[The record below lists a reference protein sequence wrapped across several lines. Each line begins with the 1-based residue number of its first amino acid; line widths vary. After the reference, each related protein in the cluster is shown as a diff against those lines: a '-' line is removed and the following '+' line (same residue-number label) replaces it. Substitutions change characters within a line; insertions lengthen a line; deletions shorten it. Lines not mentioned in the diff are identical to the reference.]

1 MWLWVPGAVGWAV
14 SCITSLLAAAP
25 TELLCVRGSLQPC
38 CVAGFT
44 WLHYSVDEEDSNY
57 ELESLWPPSP
67 ELDFSCF
74 SSVFPYSCVAA
85 STGIKICGSRLYQ
98 SQIFLLKCLL
108 FFSLSFFIVLRPS
121 DFKGINFLLKPGEK
135 EATAVFFFFFCGLVF
150 VFVFYHGAL
159 FHNLHLYIT
168 FTLASRLPGP
178 LKIKINNCNLYQVS
192 VPNRN
197 SLQIRRLVLT

>member
-1 MWLWVPGAVGWAV
+1 MKTHLTASWPVKYSSGQADLEGRSRSPPMWLWVPGAVGWAV

-57 ELESLWPPSP
+57 ELESLWSPSP

-108 FFSLSFFIVLRPS
+108 FFFP
-121 DFKGINFLLKPGEK
+121 
-135 EATAVFFFFFCGLVF
+135 FFFYC
-150 VFVFYHGAL
+150 
-159 FHNLHLYIT
+159 
-168 FTLASRLPGP
+168 
-178 LKIKINNCNLYQVS
+178 LK
-192 VPNRN
+192 
-197 SLQIRRLVLT
+197 TE